1 MSMHIIVLNVGL
13 LLNWLLIGAWLL
25 LVGARL
31 LLVGTRLLL
40 LVSARLLLVGAWR
53 LLLLNVHRHEFRFR
67 IDLLVKQ
74 WLLVGWDFDILF

>member
-1 MSMHIIVLNVGL
+1 M

-31 LLVGTRLLL
+31 LLVGNRLLLVGNRLL
-40 LVSARLLLVGAWR
+40 LVSARLLLVGAWC
-53 LLLLNVHRHEFRFR
+53 LLLLNVHRHELRFR
-67 IDLLVKQ
+67 VDLLFEQ

>member
-40 LVSARLLLVGAWR
+40 LVSAWR
-53 LLLLNVHRHEFRFR
+53 LLLNVHRHEFRFR

-74 WLLVGWDFDILF
+74 WLLVGWNFDILF

>member
-40 LVSARLLLVGAWR
+40 LVGAWR